1 MSDANKMRATLRLL
15 AVVALTGLV
24 AGCETTPTVS
34 ASGGPSVPGV
44 PGAPGVPGVPGLPG
58 PTAGG
63 VERPGAPTPGTVTAP
78 APRPGATRGR
88 AGDAGQGKTDDEI
101 LAEALDEFGKKNKP
115 SQRGGDGASGSGQ
128 SPQAGDAAGGA
139 SGGGQPP
146 QASGA
151 AGGNGGGANGGGQS
165 PQASDAAGG
174 NASGASGSGQSP
186 QASGATGNNGGGVS
200 GDNQTPSRQRA
211 GPPSGGTER
220 AQALNREL
228 REGLAEFDR
237 AMLSEQEAIARRA
250 NSEGYAGALPEG
262 DFAAGGGDPAA
273 DHPAQTAML
282 DSGPGG
288 PTGSLKGRGD
298 IPTQSRSEVPPDL
311 VDAAGDDI
319 IARQL
324 REAAMKEQD
333 PELRKKLW
341 DEYRKYKRGLK

>member
-1 MSDANKMRATLRLL
+1 MSDANKMRTALRFL
-15 AVVALTGLV
+15 AVFALTGLV
-24 AGCETTPTVS
+24 AGCKTTPTVS

-44 PGAPGVPGVPGLPG
+44 PGTPGAPSVPGVPGVPGLPG

-63 VERPGAPTPGTVTAP
+63 PEGRGAPTPGAVTAP

-88 AGDAGQGKTDDEI
+88 AGDPAQGKTDDEI
-101 LAEALDEFGKKNKP
+101 LAAALDEFGKKNKP
-115 SQRGGDGASGSGQ
+115 AQRGGDGASG
-128 SPQAGDAAGGA
+128 
-139 SGGGQPP
+139 GGQTP

-151 AGGNGGGANGGGQS
+151 ASGATGGNG
-165 PQASDAAGG
+165 AGG
-174 NASGASGSGQSP
+174 NASGDPASP
-186 QASGATGNNGGGVS
+186 
-200 GDNQTPSRQRA
+200 RQRA
-211 GPPSGGTER
+211 GQPGGGTER

-228 REGLAEFDR
+228 QEGLAEFDR
-237 AMLSEQEAIARRA
+237 AMLSEQDAITQRA

-262 DFAAGGGDPAA
+262 DFAGSGGDPAA
-273 DHPAQTAML
+273 DHPLQTAML
-282 DSGPGG
+282 DGGGPSG

-311 VDAAGDDI
+311 ADATGDDI

>member
-1 MSDANKMRATLRLL
+1 MSDANKMRTALRLL

-44 PGAPGVPGVPGLPG
+44 PGAPGVPGVPGVPGLPG

-78 APRPGATRGR
+78 APRPSATRGR
-88 AGDAGQGKTDDEI
+88 AGGADQGKTDDEI
-101 LAEALDEFGKKNKP
+101 LAEALGEFGKKNKP
-115 SQRGGDGASGSGQ
+115 SQRGGDGAN
-128 SPQAGDAAGGA
+128 
-139 SGGGQPP
+139 GGGQPP

-151 AGGNGGGANGGGQS
+151 TGGNAGGANGGGQS
-165 PQASDAAGG
+165 PQTSGATGG
-174 NASGASGSGQSP
+174 NAGGASGGGQSP
-186 QASGATGNNGGGVS
+186 QANGAAGGASGA
-200 GDNQTPSRQRA
+200 PPAPPRQRA
-211 GPPSGGTER
+211 APPSGGTER

-273 DHPAQTAML
+273 DHPVQTAML
-282 DSGPGG
+282 SGDPGG